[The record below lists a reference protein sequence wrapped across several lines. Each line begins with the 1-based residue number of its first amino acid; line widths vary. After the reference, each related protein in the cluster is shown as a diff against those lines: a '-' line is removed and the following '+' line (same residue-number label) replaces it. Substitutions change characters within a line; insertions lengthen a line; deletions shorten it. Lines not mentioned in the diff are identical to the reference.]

1 MRKNRIKLVRIHW
14 TFDLL
19 CNDIHPFRKKY
30 EKPFYQT
37 FFKIVSDQKEKK
49 NCSNKEAVAEAI
61 LKAAGALPNQTGL
74 KSHELVDNL
83 HER

>member
-49 NCSNKEAVAEAI
+49 LLQQRSCS
-61 LKAAGALPNQTGL
+61 
-74 KSHELVDNL
+74 
-83 HER
+83 